1 MTVDEFIA
9 WVGDGRWQL
18 VDGEPRAMAPA
29 NATHGIIQANVAY
42 TLTRHLRDAGSPCRA
57 VTEPAIVPR
66 VRARS
71 NMRVPDVA
79 VTCSRIDAGQL
90 ALPDPLLVVEILSP
104 SNESETWENVWTYVS
119 IPSVQEI
126 LVLRSAFNRGRCA
139 AATHGRHVARGA
151 DPDWPGRDAASGVH
165 RPDVLTRRILH
176 RHVSRAQCV
185 TWLATTFLCAGGED
199 VDGRHKAG
207 HDDEAMKR

>member
-1 MTVDEFIA
+1 MNTAIRRKVPHHMTVDEFVA

-42 TLTRHLRDAGSPCRA
+42 SLTRHLREAGSPCRA

-79 VTCSRIDAGQL
+79 VACSQIDAGQL

-104 SNESETWENVWTYVS
+104 TNESATWENVWTYVS

-126 LVLRSAFNRGRCA
+126 LVLRSASIA
-139 AATHGRHVARGA
+139 ADVLRRR
-151 DPDWPGRDAASGVH
+151 PDGTWPDEPIQIGRDETLGLDCIS
-165 RPDVLTRRILH
+165 LT
-176 RHVSRAQCV
+176 CP
-185 TWLATTFLCAGGED
+185 LAELYIGTYLARST
-199 VDGRHKAG
+199 
-207 HDDEAMKR
+207 

>member
-1 MTVDEFIA
+1 MTGDNRRKVPHHMTVDEFIA

-18 VDGEPRAMAPA
+18 VDCEPRAMAPA

-79 VTCSRIDAGQL
+79 VTCSQINAGQL
-90 ALPDPLLVVEILSP
+90 ALPEPLLVVEILSP
-104 SNESETWENVWTYVS
+104 TNETETWENVWTYVS

-126 LVLRSAFNRGRCA
+126 LVLRSASIA
-139 AATHGRHVARGA
+139 ADVLRRRTDGT
-151 DPDWPGRDAASGVH
+151 WPEEPIQIGRDETLRLECIDPTCPLGEFH
-165 RPDVLTRRILH
+165 IGT
-176 RHVSRAQCV
+176 C
-185 TWLATTFLCAGGED
+185 LA
-199 VDGRHKAG
+199 RSS
-207 HDDEAMKR
+207 

>member
-1 MTVDEFIA
+1 MNTAIRRKVPHHMTVDEFIA

-29 NATHGIIQANVAY
+29 NATHGIIQANLAY
-42 TLTRHLRDAGSPCRA
+42 TLTRHLRDAASPCRA

-79 VTCSRIDAGQL
+79 VTCSQIDAGQL

-104 SNESETWENVWTYVS
+104 TNEQETWENVWTYVS

-126 LVLRSAFNRGRCA
+126 LVLRSASIAADLLSRRPGGTWPEEPIQIGRDETLRLECIDL
-139 AATHGRHVARGA
+139 TCRLGEFHIGTYLARGA
-151 DPDWPGRDAASGVH
+151 
-165 RPDVLTRRILH
+165 
-176 RHVSRAQCV
+176 
-185 TWLATTFLCAGGED
+185 
-199 VDGRHKAG
+199 
-207 HDDEAMKR
+207 